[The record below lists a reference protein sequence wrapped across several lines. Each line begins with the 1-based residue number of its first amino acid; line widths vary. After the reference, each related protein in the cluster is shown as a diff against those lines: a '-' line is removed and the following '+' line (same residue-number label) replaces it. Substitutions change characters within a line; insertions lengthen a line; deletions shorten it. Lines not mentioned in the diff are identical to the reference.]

1 MSFTHK
7 NIVFRFYV
15 GKVFFA
21 PENGGWDGAPLFTF
35 LYDPTQMV
43 TKTVRISM
51 RIVMSYKMKRD
62 LLFYVWRKVNQTE
75 TRRRSKF
82 FYAGKVIAEQI
93 LTSEEINK

>member
-1 MSFTHK
+1 MFSDFTWEK
-7 NIVFRFYV
+7 F
-15 GKVFFA
+15 FFA

-62 LLFYVWRKVNQTE
+62 LLFYV
-75 TRRRSKF
+75 
-82 FYAGKVIAEQI
+82 
-93 LTSEEINK
+93 